1 MRLPNMNAGARAYLD
16 RLAAANATPIYKLTP
31 AEARASHDR
40 RQADLMLPPLSICGT
55 EDLLIDD
62 RVPVRLYRPHGKQ
75 KAPVLV
81 YLHGGGWT
89 LGGLHSVDAICHDVC
104 HLSGWAVLSV
114 DYRLAPEHPFPAPL
128 DDGRFVLERV
138 LAGDVADGLDYT
150 CVSVAGDS
158 AGGTLAAVLALEYA
172 QALTCQ
178 VLVYPVTDRART
190 VPEMD
195 RFGTALNLDFAAMN
209 WFWENYAPDPDM
221 HEDWRVSPLC
231 ADEQLSA
238 APPALVVL
246 AGYDPLYDE
255 GRDYADKLAQSGCET
270 ELLVFPDQIHGF
282 ANQTA
287 LSTSPYALRDAVA
300 GFLRRRAPETA
311 T

>member
-1 MRLPNMNAGARAYLD
+1 MRLPKMNAGARAYLD
-16 RLAAANATPIYKLTP
+16 RLAAADATPIHKLAP
-31 AEARASHDR
+31 VDARLSHDR

-55 EDLLIDD
+55 EDLLLKD
-62 RVPVRLYRPHGKQ
+62 RLGVRIYRPPEAQ
-75 KAPVLV
+75 DAPVLV

-89 LGGLHSVDAICHDVC
+89 LGGLHSVDAICHDLC
-104 HLSGWAVLSV
+104 HLSGWAVVSV

-128 DDGRFVLERV
+128 DDGRLVIERA
-138 LAGDVADGLDYT
+138 LSGELSDGLDPA
-150 CVSVAGDS
+150 CVAVAGDS
-158 AGGTLAAVLALEYA
+158 AGGTLAAVLALEYG

-195 RFGTALNLDFAAMN
+195 RFETPLNLDYAAMN
-209 WFWENYAPDPDM
+209 WFWQNYAPEPDM
-221 HEDWRVSPLC
+221 HEDWRVCPIC
-231 ADEQLSA
+231 ADAQMSA

-246 AGYDPLYDE
+246 AGYDPLFDE
-255 GRDYADKLAQSGCET
+255 GREYADKLAERGCET

-287 LSTSPYALRDAVA
+287 LSTSPYLLRDAIA
-300 GFLRRRAPETA
+300 GFLRRKRPHTA